1 MGKSVLG
8 ISKRRTNGRKGENCP
23 CWGCG
28 YAGGV
33 SLTPWA
39 TGATGLVSVSVVPL
53 HQLVQT
59 ESPQEGTVT
68 WKTYHTY
75 IKASG
80 GST

>member
-1 MGKSVLG
+1 MEGGGGTAAPSDGGV
-8 ISKRRTNGRKGENCP
+8 
-23 CWGCG
+23 G
-28 YAGGV
+28 YAGEV
-33 SLTPWA
+33 CLLLWA
-39 TGATGLVSVSVVPL
+39 PALPADDTGLVSVSVVPL

-80 GST
+80 GLI